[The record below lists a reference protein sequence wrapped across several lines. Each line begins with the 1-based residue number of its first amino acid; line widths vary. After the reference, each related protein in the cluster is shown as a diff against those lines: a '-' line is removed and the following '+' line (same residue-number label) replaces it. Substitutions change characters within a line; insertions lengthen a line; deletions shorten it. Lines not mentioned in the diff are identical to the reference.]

1 MAIRLIVGL
10 GNFGARYAR
19 TRHNVGAVWL
29 ETLAAR
35 FGVALKEQRKFKG
48 LVGRGD
54 ILGRDARLLL
64 PATYVNLSGEAVG
77 AVGRF
82 HKIAPEE
89 MLIAHDEVAF
99 PAGVSR
105 LRGGGGH
112 NGHNGLRNVIAALG
126 NQRGFSRLRIGV
138 GHPGDASAMVAYLT
152 GVAMPVAERLAV
164 ERSAALSDEVLAL
177 VLDGDLER
185 AMNLLHAPVPERAP
199 ATPAVADG
207 F

>member
-35 FGVALKEQRKFKG
+35 FGVTLKEQRKFKG
-48 LVGRGD
+48 LTGRGD
-54 ILGRDARLLL
+54 MLGRDVRLLL

-77 AVGRF
+77 AIGRF

-99 PAGVSR
+99 PVGVSR

-185 AMNLLHAPVPERAP
+185 AMNLLHAPVSECAP
-199 ATPAVADG
+199 ATPAVVDG
-207 F
+207 L